1 LLLDITQLK
10 FEDRK
15 RRFLIMSI
23 PKDEIMNEMAGAW
36 RIYLNS
42 LETALDK
49 LENDITEAAQM
60 AGICTNEWC
69 EATEHVIDELNN
81 SLFSISEPRWDNP
94 EDTKRLK
101 KLKRRVYDL
110 YANYKGVYA
119 AANA

>member
-23 PKDEIMNEMAGAW
+23 PKDEIMNEMAEAW